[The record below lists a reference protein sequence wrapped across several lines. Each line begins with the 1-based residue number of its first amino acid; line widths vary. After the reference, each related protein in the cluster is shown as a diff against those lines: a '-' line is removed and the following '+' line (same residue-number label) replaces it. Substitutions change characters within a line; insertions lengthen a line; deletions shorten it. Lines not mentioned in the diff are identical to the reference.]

1 MRRVLLSTLGGVG
14 GLLAVG
20 SILLAVGGG
29 SGAREARAGVH
40 GSAGSRNASALRNY
54 GRLPLRFE
62 TNVGQSDARVR
73 FLARAPGSSVF
84 LTSAGATLAL
94 TPPAPTRGA
103 RARGSRPAVVGLG
116 LVGAD
121 PGARMSGV
129 DLQPGVTNYLVGS
142 DRSRWRTGVPGYGR
156 VSYRSIYPGID
167 LSFYGRQRQL
177 EYDFRLKPGA
187 DVGRI
192 ALSLSGPSSSR
203 LDRGGDLVLD
213 TPAGPMRQHAP
224 LIYQSV
230 GARRQSVSG
239 GYVLR
244 AHGRVGFRVGR
255 YDHSRALVIDPVLS
269 YGTYLGGSGS
279 DTVNAVALDPSCSSS
294 CPAYLTGSTSSSDF
308 PVNNAFQGT
317 RGGTGRDT
325 DAFVS
330 KLSAD
335 GSALVYSTYLGGS
348 SGDSGAG
355 IAVDSTGRAFVTGS
369 TSSAAGAPPAKAF
382 PTTAGAFQPTQGGRS
397 DAFLAVL
404 KADGS
409 GLDYSTFL
417 GGAFNDSGSG
427 VAVQGGK
434 AYVTGATNS
443 PTFPTT
449 AGAFKRTCGT
459 VAAPCSRSRG
469 PSDAFVAEIDPA
481 SGAASLV
488 YSTFLGGGGGDSGA
502 GIAVDSTGAA
512 YVTGSTASTDFPATP
527 GALQPALSGGGDAF
541 VAKLKP
547 DGSGLSYATYL
558 GGGNP
563 AFGAGGVGAGIAVDP
578 ACASSC
584 SAYVTGNTS
593 STDFP
598 TTSGAYARTAT
609 GSVNVAAFV
618 SGLTPDG
625 SGLAYST
632 YLVGPSNGFK
642 SDEGTAIA
650 LRSGKAYVTG
660 FTASSDFPVRDPVE
674 RAQGSVGDSDAFLS
688 ELDPGVSGSA
698 ALVYSTRLGGDGG
711 DVGNGLAVDGSDS
724 AYVGG
729 STGANRGG
737 FPTTPGVLQPGGS
750 GGGFAVKVSP
760 VDPALAY
767 VTGVSPLSGSVSGGA
782 TVRITGRGFG
792 PATGVL
798 FGSTPARSFT
808 VDSSGQITAVSPAH
822 AVGAA
827 AVTVTTPRGTSPAN
841 PITRF
846 SYGQGSFRGTG
857 SPSTLGIKPVVL
869 KDGRVLL
876 FSPPTA
882 QRSFDTPASA
892 QLYDPKT
899 ETWTSTAAPTRLGG
913 YVADIR
919 SLPYTA
925 TLLGNGKVLVTDAG
939 STSTPVADT
948 AQLYDPAGGGSWTNT
963 AGPPSVQRS
972 QDTATRLDGPACR
985 GASPPSYCGR
995 VLLAGGLPSSD
1006 NGGVNYKSAELYDP
1020 RTDSFSMAGSM
1031 KSTRRQHGA
1040 ALLDGVACHGASPP
1054 AYCGKV
1060 LVAGGFDLMGNPIAS
1075 AELYDPATDSWSD
1088 AAPLNEFRARNN
1100 LVGLPDGRV
1109 LDAGGQDVAGRRVE
1123 DTELYDPVSDSW
1135 TVSKI
1140 YPGNYPTIPTLLPNG
1155 TVLSI
1160 EVAGGDSTVDSGEPA
1175 FLFGPALNAAGDW
1188 VFAGLK
1194 PAAGTSA
1201 GAVLL
1206 SSDPLSLGADPGT
1219 FKGDPAVCGADC
1231 GKVLVVGGDIDP
1243 PISFPAQVLGSA
1255 QLFTPEP
1262 PPAAAGAGPG
1272 PGPGSGGIPGIP
1284 TPGTPGGPP
1293 GSTPG
1298 PSGRL
1303 PRANLPGLRLSG
1315 RRRVRGRRTI
1325 FVIRGVLR
1333 LPASIPASER
1343 PLVCRGLVTVAVRRG
1358 HKTGGTK
1365 TVRLRKDC
1373 SFSLTIAV
1381 STRRLGG
1388 KGRYNIRVRFHGN
1401 ANLNARSQ
1409 TTNIR

>member
-1 MRRVLLSTLGGVG
+1 M
-14 GLLAVG
+14 
-20 SILLAVGGG
+20 
-29 SGAREARAGVH
+29 
-40 GSAGSRNASALRNY
+40 
-54 GRLPLRFE
+54 
-62 TNVGQSDARVR
+62 GQSDARVR

-121 PGARMSGV
+121 HAARMSGV

-177 EYDFRLKPGA
+177 EYDFGVAPGA
-187 DVGRI
+187 DIGRI
-192 ALSLSGPSSSR
+192 ALSLRGARSLR

-213 TPAGPMRQHAP
+213 TVAGPLRQHAP
-224 LIYQSV
+224 VIYQSV
-230 GARRQSVSG
+230 GARRQPVFG

-244 AHGRVGFRVGR
+244 GNGRVGFRVGR

-279 DTVNAVALDPSCSSS
+279 DSVNAVALDPSCTSS
-294 CPAYLTGSTSSSDF
+294 CPAYLAGDTFSSDF
-308 PVNNAFQGT
+308 PVKNAVQGT

-330 KLSAD
+330 KLNAD

-348 SGDSGAG
+348 STDAGSG

-369 TSSAAGAPPAKAF
+369 TSSAAGMPPAKAF
-382 PTTAGAFQPTQGGRS
+382 PTTARAFQGAQGGRS

-434 AYVTGATNS
+434 AYVTGTTNS

-449 AGAFKRTCGT
+449 AGAFKTTCGT
-459 VAAPCSRSRG
+459 VAAPCRSRFG
-469 PSDAFVAEIDPA
+469 PGDAFVAEIDPA
-481 SGAASLV
+481 NSGAASLV
-488 YSTFLGGGGGDSGA
+488 YSSFLGGGGGDSGA
-502 GIAVDSTGAA
+502 GIAVDPSGAA
-512 YVTGSTASTDFPATP
+512 YVTGNTFSLDFPATP
-527 GALQPALSGGGDAF
+527 GALQTSLSGSGDAF
-541 VAKLKP
+541 VAKLRP

-558 GGGNP
+558 GGSKS
-563 AFGAGGVGAGIAVDP
+563 ASGAGIAVDP
-578 ACASSC
+578 ACASSSSSC
-584 SAYVTGNTS
+584 SAYVTGDTS

-598 TTSGAYARTAT
+598 TTPGAYARALN
-609 GSVNVAAFV
+609 GSVFLAAFV

-632 YLVGPSNGFK
+632 YLVGGGNGFK
-642 SDEGTAIA
+642 FDEGKAIA
-650 LRSGKAYVTG
+650 LRSGKVYATG
-660 FTASSDFPVRDPVE
+660 FTASSDFPARDPVE

-688 ELDPGVSGSA
+688 ELDPGASGSA
-698 ALVYSTRLGGDGG
+698 SLVYSTRLGGDGG
-711 DVGNGLAVDGSDS
+711 DGGNGLAVDGSDS

-729 STGANRGG
+729 GTGANRGD
-737 FPTTPGVLQPGGS
+737 FPTTAGASQSGYGGVGD
-750 GGGFAVKVSP
+750 GFAVKVSP
-760 VDPALAY
+760 LDPALAY

-782 TVRITGRGFG
+782 KVRITGRGFG
-792 PATGVL
+792 PATAVR
-798 FGSTPARSFT
+798 FGATPATSFT
-808 VDSSGQITAVSPAH
+808 VDSGEQITAVSPAQ
-822 AVGAA
+822 AVGAVS
-827 AVTVTTPRGTSPAN
+827 VTVTTPSGTSPAN
-841 PITRF
+841 PISRF
-846 SYGQGSFRGTG
+846 SYGQGSFRGTD

-876 FSPPTA
+876 FSPPA
-882 QRSFDTPASA
+882 AKSNFNTPASA

-899 ETWTSTAAPTRLGG
+899 ETWTSTATPTRLGS
-913 YVADIR
+913 YAPNLQ

-925 TLLGNGKVLVTDAG
+925 TLLGNGKVLVTNAG
-939 STSTPVADT
+939 SSFAQPPIPVADT
-948 AQLYDPAGGGSWTNT
+948 AQLYDPAGGGSWTDT
-963 AGPPSVQRS
+963 AGPPSVRRS

-985 GASPPSYCGR
+985 GSSPPSYCGK
-995 VLLAGGLPSSD
+995 VLLAGGVPSFD
-1006 NGGVNYKSAELYDP
+1006 AAAVNYNSAELYDP

-1054 AYCGKV
+1054 SYCGKV

-1109 LDAGGQDVAGRRVE
+1109 LDPGGQDVAGRRVE

-1140 YPGNYPTIPTLLPNG
+1140 YPGNYPTIPTLLADG
-1155 TVLSI
+1155 TVLTI
-1160 EVAGGDSTVDSGEPA
+1160 EVAGGDASLDSGEPA
-1175 FLFGPALNAAGDW
+1175 FLFGPALNGGAGDW

-1194 PAAGTSA
+1194 PAAAISA
-1201 GAVLL
+1201 GAALL

-1219 FKGDPAVCGADC
+1219 FKADPAVCGANC
-1231 GKVLVVGGDIDP
+1231 GKVLVVGGNIDP
-1243 PISFPAQVLGSA
+1243 PFLFPGQVLGSA
-1255 QLFTPEP
+1255 ALFTPEP
-1262 PPAAAGAGPG
+1262 SPPAGGAGPG

-1298 PSGRL
+1298 SSGRL

-1343 PLVCRGLVTVAVRRG
+1343 SLVCRGLVTVAVRRG